1 VRDKGSADW
10 IMYHVDGAR
19 RQGAE
24 AADLVVDLEAADETG
39 GGPTLMYAGKALEA
53 FHSM

>member
-1 VRDKGSADW
+1 
-10 IMYHVDGAR
+10 
-19 RQGAE
+19 
-24 AADLVVDLEAADETG
+24 LEAADETG